1 MQIEN
6 NTVVA
11 FHYVLTEIGGDYTED
26 SRGSDPLYYLHGHLG
41 ILPGLEDAMLG
52 HQAGDQFSVTVEPEQ
67 GYGLRNK
74 AGIQRVPIKHL
85 TGRKKPAIG
94 EIVLVNTARGEV
106 KATVVKVGKFNVDV
120 DTNHP
125 LAGKSLQFDVEILEV
140 REATME
146 EVAHRHAHGP
156 NTSAH

>member
-1 MQIEN
+1 MQIAN

-11 FHYVLTEIGGDYTED
+11 FHYTLTEVNGDYTED
-26 SRGSDPLYYLHGHLG
+26 SRSGDPLYYLHGHRG

-52 HQAGDQFSVTVEPEQ
+52 REAGDRFSVNIEPEL
-67 GYGLRNK
+67 GYGLRNE
-74 AGIQRVPIKHL
+74 AGIQRVPVKHL
-85 TGRKKPAIG
+85 IDRKRPRVG
-94 EIVLVNTARGEV
+94 EIVSVNTARGEV
-106 KATVVKVGKFNVDV
+106 RATVIKVGRYNVDI

-125 LAGKSLQFDVEILEV
+125 LAGKTLQFDVEVLEV

-156 NTSAH
+156 NTQPH

>member
-1 MQIEN
+1 MQIDN

-11 FHYVLTEIGGDYTED
+11 FHYSLTEVGGDYTED
-26 SRGSDPLYYLHGHLG
+26 SRGGDPLYYLHGHRG

-67 GYGLRNK
+67 GYGLRNE

-85 TGRKKPAIG
+85 TGRKKPRLG
-94 EIVLVNTARGEV
+94 EIVLVNTAPGEV
-106 KATVVKVGKFNVDV
+106 KATVVKIGKFNVDV

-125 LAGKSLQFDVEILEV
+125 LAGKTLQFDVEILEV

-156 NTSAH
+156 NTPAH

>member
-1 MQIEN
+1 MKIEN

-11 FHYVLTEIGGDYTED
+11 FHYSLQEVEGDYTED
-26 SRGSDPLYYLHGHLG
+26 SRSGDPLYYLHGHRG

-52 HQAGDQFSVTVEPEQ
+52 HAAGDTFSVTVEPEQ
-67 GYGLRNK
+67 GYGLRNES
-74 AGIQRVPIKHL
+74 GMQRVPIKHL
-85 TGRKKPAIG
+85 IGRKKPAVG
-94 EIVLVNTARGEV
+94 EIVSVNTARGEV
-106 KATVVKVGKFNVDV
+106 KATVVKVGKFSADI

-125 LAGKSLQFDVEILEV
+125 LAGKTLKFDVEILEV

-156 NTSAH
+156 NTHPH